1 MHVQCTN
8 TLVLPSSIESDVFS
22 CSAHH
27 ERYSLATVQGETA
40 NSVQATAQHS
50 SSRQSSKD
58 CVIQ

>member
-1 MHVQCTN
+1 MYEHISVA
-8 TLVLPSSIESDVFS
+8 VIYRIDVFS

-27 ERYSLATVQGETA
+27 ERYSLATMQGETA

-50 SSRQSSKD
+50 SSRQPSKD